1 MIDGK
6 IRQYHQL
13 PRDYFKDWQL
23 IYNIKRTSNAPKK
36 YVSNLLRFPDTKIS
50 QRLKKVHQLY
60 EKIGSIRKSHGKKK
74 TKNHKCIIPNSSFDK
89 SKSYYI
95 L

>member
-23 IYNIKRTSNAPKK
+23 IYISRERAT
-36 YVSNLLRFPDTKIS
+36 LLKIR
-50 QRLKKVHQLY
+50 QQFI
-60 EKIGSIRKSHGKKK
+60 E
-74 TKNHKCIIPNSSFDK
+74 IP
-89 SKSYYI
+89 
-95 L
+95 

>member
-60 EKIGSIRKSHGKKK
+60 EKIGSIRKSHGKKRQ
-74 TKNHKCIIPNSSFDK
+74 K
-89 SKSYYI
+89 SQVYHPKFKF
-95 L
+95 

>member
-1 MIDGK
+1 MVKLDNTINYPVTISK
-6 IRQYHQL
+6 IGNV
-13 PRDYFKDWQL
+13 
-23 IYNIKRTSNAPKK
+23 YNIKRTSNAPKK

-74 TKNHKCIIPNSSFDK
+74 TKITSVSSQIQVLIKANHTIFCK
-89 SKSYYI
+89 
-95 L
+95 